1 MLKTFAAAAIA
12 AIAFA
17 SPAMAQSAASLVGKY
32 AYTGTDTDGSKYEG
46 AGTVVVKEAA
56 SGALEV
62 VWDGGDYVGVGQVTG
77 SVLAVASVADG
88 KNSIMLFNINPDG
101 SLSGKWWRRADKG
114 KGGTEVWT
122 KK

>member
-1 MLKTFAAAAIA
+1 MLKTLAAAAVV

-17 SPAMAQSAASLVGKY
+17 SPAMAQSVAGTY
-32 AYTGTDTDGSKYEG
+32 AYNGTDTDGSKYDGPG
-46 AGTVVVKEAA
+46 ALVVKQAA
-56 SGALEV
+56 SGAYDV
-62 VWDGGDYVGVGQVTG
+62 VWDGGSYLGVGQVTG
-77 SVLAVASVADG
+77 NVFAVAAVADG
-88 KNSIMLFNINPDG
+88 KNSIMLFDINPDG